1 MDSALSQD
9 KSEFG
14 VLISAALLKMLSNVD
29 SLLDEVVKVLWDLRG
44 EATLLQDSED
54 FASGDALHLR
64 NSVTVSESY
73 TDLRRRS
80 SLLCHFT
87 NLLNEVVGGNIYPAW
102 CGLSVREASAS
113 DTLALGVHPS
123 HFVSSAI

>member
-1 MDSALSQD
+1 MDSALGQNE
-9 KSEFG
+9 SEFG
-14 VLISAALLKMLSNVD
+14 VFVSSAFLKMLSDID
-29 SLLDEVVKVLWDLRG
+29 SLLDKMVKVFWDLWS
-44 EATLLQDSED
+44 EASLLQDSED